1 MVLPRQ
7 ELGREI
13 RCLMRSLR
21 SASLSTGLATVDGW
35 PYGSMVTVAIDQGAH
50 PLLLLSGLSDHTRN
64 LAEDSRASLLFVQP
78 TRHRNPQRG
87 ARVTVMG
94 KIRKTNKLE
103 HAARF
108 LTIHP
113 EAEMY
118 AGFGDFNFY
127 RMSVER
133 AHWVGGFARAQWLG
147 GKYVTPGGAA
157 VRAISES
164 KAGIMEHMN
173 SDHDNAVDLYAQK
186 LLGRRGD
193 GWRMVGIDGDGADL
207 ERGGRFVRLRFP
219 SAISNAAEARD
230 ILVSLAAEARSK

>member
-1 MVLPRQ
+1 MALPRH

-21 SASLSTGLATVDGW
+21 VATLSTGSAAADGW

-50 PLLLLSGLSDHTRN
+50 PLLLMSGLSDHTRN
-64 LAEDSRASLLFVQP
+64 LAEDSRASLLFLQP

-94 KIRKTNKLE
+94 HIRKTNKCA

-108 LTIHP
+108 LTMHP
-113 EAEMY
+113 EAQMY

-133 AHWVGGFARAQWLG
+133 AHWVGGFAQAQWLD
-147 GKYVTPGGAA
+147 GKYVRLRTTA
-157 VRAISES
+157 VRKISETES
-164 KAGIMEHMN
+164 GVIDHMN
-173 SDHDNAVDLYAQK
+173 LDHVDAVDLYARK
-186 LLGRRGD
+186 LLGRRGY

-207 ERGGRFVRLRFP
+207 ERDGRFARLPFP
-219 SAISNAAEARD
+219 SVISNASEARD
-230 ILVSLAAEARSK
+230 ILVSLVAEARCK

>member
-1 MVLPRQ
+1 MVLLRQ

-35 PYGSMVTVAIDQGAH
+35 PYGSMVTVAIDQGAN
-50 PLLLLSGLSDHTRN
+50 PLLLMSDLSDHTRN

-207 ERGGRFVRLRFP
+207 ERDGRFVRLRFP

-230 ILVSLAAEARSK
+230 ILVSLAAEARGK

>member
-1 MVLPRQ
+1 MKLLRH

-21 SASLSTGLATVDGW
+21 SATLSTGLATAEGW
-35 PYGSMVTVAIDQGAH
+35 PYGSMVTVAIDQSAH
-50 PLLLLSGLSDHTRN
+50 PLLLLSDLSDHTHN

-87 ARVTVMG
+87 ARVTVLG
-94 KIRKTNKLE
+94 NIRKTDKSE

-108 LTIHP
+108 LTMHP
-113 EAEMY
+113 EAQMY

-127 RMSVER
+127 RMSVDR
-133 AHWVGGFARAQWLG
+133 AHWVGGFAQAQWLD
-147 GKYVTPGGAA
+147 GKQVTFKGTQ
-157 VRAISES
+157 VQTISEAE
-164 KAGIMEHMN
+164 AGVI
-173 SDHDNAVDLYAQK
+173 DHVNLDHGDTVDLYARK

-207 ERGGRFVRLRFP
+207 ERDGRFARLPFP
-219 SAISNAAEARD
+219 SVISNASEARD
-230 ILVSLAAEARSK
+230 ILVSLAVEARCK

>member
-1 MVLPRQ
+1 MVLLRQ

-35 PYGSMVTVAIDQGAH
+35 PYGSLVTVAIDQGAN
-50 PLLLLSGLSDHTRN
+50 PLLLMSDLSDHTRN

-207 ERGGRFVRLRFP
+207 ERDGRFVRLRFP

-230 ILVSLAAEARSK
+230 ILVSLAAEARGK

>member
-1 MVLPRQ
+1 
-7 ELGREI
+7 
-13 RCLMRSLR
+13 
-21 SASLSTGLATVDGW
+21 
-35 PYGSMVTVAIDQGAH
+35 MVTVAIDQGAN
-50 PLLLLSGLSDHTRN
+50 PLLLMSDLSDHTRN

-78 TRHRNPQRG
+78 TRHRNPQCG

-94 KIRKTNKLE
+94 KIHKTNKSE

-113 EAEMY
+113 EAEIY
-118 AGFGDFNFY
+118 VGFGDFNFY

-147 GKYVTPGGAA
+147 GKYVTPGAAA

-186 LLGRRGD
+186 LLGRRGE
-193 GWRMVGIDGDGADL
+193 GWRMVGIDGDGVDL
-207 ERGGRFVRLRFP
+207 ERDGRFVRLRFP

-230 ILVSLAAEARSK
+230 ILVSLAAEARGK

>member
-1 MVLPRQ
+1 
-7 ELGREI
+7 
-13 RCLMRSLR
+13 
-21 SASLSTGLATVDGW
+21 
-35 PYGSMVTVAIDQGAH
+35 MVTVAIDQGAH
-50 PLLLLSGLSDHTRN
+50 PLLLMSGLSDHTRN

-87 ARVTVMG
+87 ARVTVLG
-94 KIRKTNKLE
+94 KIRKTNKSE

-118 AGFGDFNFY
+118 AGFSDFNFY

-147 GKYVTPGGAA
+147 GKYVTPGAAA

-207 ERGGRFVRLRFP
+207 ERDGRFVRLRFP

-230 ILVSLAAEARSK
+230 ILVSLAAEARGK

>member
-1 MVLPRQ
+1 MALSRQ

-50 PLLLLSGLSDHTRN
+50 PLLLMSGLSDHTRN

-94 KIRKTNKLE
+94 KIRKTNKSE

-147 GKYVTPGGAA
+147 GKYVMPGRAA

-207 ERGGRFVRLRFP
+207 ERDGRFVRLRFP

-230 ILVSLAAEARSK
+230 ILVSLAGEARGK

>member
-1 MVLPRQ
+1 MALSRQ

-50 PLLLLSGLSDHTRN
+50 PLLLMSGLSDHTRN

-118 AGFGDFNFY
+118 AGFSDFNFY

-147 GKYVTPGGAA
+147 GKYVMPGRAA

-207 ERGGRFVRLRFP
+207 ERDGRFVRLRFP

-230 ILVSLAAEARSK
+230 ILVSLAGEARGK